1 MKFALEPPSM
11 ECFNSPD
18 ARTQKAKSQTEWS
31 ACSFRTFAKASQE
44 CGPDSWKRSAFCNGN
59 EDGPPAEGEMYRRKL
74 FENYA
79 SHSHGAGC
87 VNAPPHVTVST
98 FSSLIGCPPAITS
111 ILMRYVV
118 LEVL

>member
-18 ARTQKAKSQTEWS
+18 GRTQNAKSQTESS

-59 EDGPPAEGEMYRRKL
+59 KNGPPAEGEMYRGKSLRIMQ
-74 FENYA
+74 
-79 SHSHGAGC
+79 
-87 VNAPPHVTVST
+87 VTRMARGV
-98 FSSLIGCPPAITS
+98 
-111 ILMRYVV
+111 LMPRHMLRFQPSPV
-118 LEVL
+118 